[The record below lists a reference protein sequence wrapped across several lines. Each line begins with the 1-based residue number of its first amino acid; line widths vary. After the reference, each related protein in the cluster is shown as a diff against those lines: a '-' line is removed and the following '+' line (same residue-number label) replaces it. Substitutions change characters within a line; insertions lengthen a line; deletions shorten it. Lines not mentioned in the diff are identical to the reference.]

1 MNIYEII
8 KESNLSPARVFV
20 IGFAMIILV
29 GAILLTMPFFTN
41 SGQSVGFINA
51 LFTATSAVCVT
62 GLVVVDTGTYWNIA
76 GQIII
81 LILIQIGG
89 LGFMTMAS
97 LVALIIGKRISLQSR
112 LMMQESLSAVNI
124 SGVVRLTKNVVA
136 LTLGI
141 EALGAIFLAFR
152 FVPMYGWAKGIYF
165 SVFHAISAF
174 CNAGFDIMGNFTSL
188 TSFVDDPLVVLTIS
202 TLIILGGIGFMVML
216 DISRF
221 KSPKMWTLNTK
232 IVLCTTGILLA
243 FGIIFSLIIEW
254 NNPDT
259 LGNLSFGGKLL
270 GALFNGITP
279 RTAGFNTVDM
289 GLLRPSTLIVT
300 MALMFI
306 GGSSGSTAG
315 GIKTSTIAIVFLN
328 VLAITKGDKDTEVF
342 GRRIH
347 KEAIDRALA
356 ILGVGIMIVFLL
368 IVLLMITEQGADMRE
383 VLFEVFSAYGTVGLS
398 IGLTAK
404 LTTLGKIII
413 AFGMFFGRLG
423 GLTIVLAL
431 ASKNSDNKAPI
442 RYPEEKVIV
451 G

>member
-1 MNIYEII
+1 MNISEIMERW
-8 KESNLSPARVFV
+8 KLTPARVFV
-20 IGFAMIILV
+20 LGFFAIILI
-29 GAILLTMPFFTN
+29 GAILLSMPFVTVAGK
-41 SGQSVGFINA
+41 SIGFINA

-62 GLVVVDTGTYWNIA
+62 GLVVADTGTFWNMG

-97 LVALIIGKRISLQSR
+97 LAALIVGKRISLQSR
-112 LMMQESLSAVNI
+112 LMMQESLNAINI
-124 SGVVRLTKNVVA
+124 SGVVRLTKSVVR
-136 LTLGI
+136 LTFLI
-141 EALGAIFLAFR
+141 ESLGAVFLAFR
-152 FVPMYGWAKGIYF
+152 FVPLYGWGKGIYI
-165 SVFHAISAF
+165 SIFHAISAF

-188 TSFVDDPLVVLTIS
+188 TAYVDDPLVVLTIS
-202 TLIILGGIGFMVML
+202 ALIILGGIGFMVML
-216 DISRF
+216 DIKHK
-221 KSPKMWTLNTK
+221 KSPVMWNLNTK
-232 IVLCTTGILLA
+232 IVLYTTGILLA
-243 FGIIFSLIIEW
+243 FGVIFSLVLEW

-270 GALFNGITP
+270 GAFFNGVTP

-289 GLLRPSTLIVT
+289 GLLRPSTLVVV

-328 VLAITKGDKDTEVF
+328 ILSITKGNKDTEVF
-342 GRRIH
+342 KRRIH

-356 ILGVGIMIVFLL
+356 ILGVGISIVLLL
-368 IVLLMITEQGADMRE
+368 IVMLMITEQSADMRE
-383 VLFEVFSAYGTVGLS
+383 IVFEVFSAYGTVGLS
-398 IGLTAK
+398 IGLTSK
-404 LTTLGKIII
+404 LTTIGKIII

-431 ASKNSDNKAPI
+431 ASKQSENKALI
-442 RYPEEKVIV
+442 RYPEERVIV